1 MKKTLVLI
9 LALVMMLCLC
19 ACGGGEPQPYFGHY
33 NAVTMEYSGFTMDA
47 EEGWL
52 EIKSDTKM
60 VVFLE
65 GDEYSGKYELD
76 GENFVY
82 SQGGDSFNGTLVGDV
97 ITLDFAGLTIT
108 YLKEGATMPEVIQ
121 EPAAAEEPE
130 QTEGEADFVADTGV
144 TRVYMGTSAEIE
156 GISCDAEILA
166 ELGDLYVTLN
176 PDGTGVLDFFDQ
188 VIDITYDESCL
199 YVDVDTVGYVLEG
212 DTMSF
217 AVDETMSFVCTL
229 VRD

>member
-1 MKKTLVLI
+1 MKKTLALI

-33 NAVTMEYSGFTMDA
+33 NAVTMEYAGFTMDA
-47 EEGWL
+47 EEGWI

-97 ITLDFAGLTIT
+97 ITLDL
-108 YLKEGATMPEVIQ
+108 
-121 EPAAAEEPE
+121 
-130 QTEGEADFVADTGV
+130 
-144 TRVYMGTSAEIE
+144 
-156 GISCDAEILA
+156 
-166 ELGDLYVTLN
+166 
-176 PDGTGVLDFFDQ
+176 
-188 VIDITYDESCL
+188 
-199 YVDVDTVGYVLEG
+199 
-212 DTMSF
+212 
-217 AVDETMSFVCTL
+217 
-229 VRD
+229 